1 MVAMIVI
8 MAVVVMVVVMTMG
21 VIVPI
26 MVVMVAHGDLA
37 SFAVLS
43 LFG

>member
-8 MAVVVMVVVMTMG
+8 MIVIMAVG

-26 MVVMVAHGDLA
+26 MVVMVAHEDLA

>member
-8 MAVVVMVVVMTMG
+8 MIVIMA

-26 MVVMVAHGDLA
+26 MVVMVAHEDLA